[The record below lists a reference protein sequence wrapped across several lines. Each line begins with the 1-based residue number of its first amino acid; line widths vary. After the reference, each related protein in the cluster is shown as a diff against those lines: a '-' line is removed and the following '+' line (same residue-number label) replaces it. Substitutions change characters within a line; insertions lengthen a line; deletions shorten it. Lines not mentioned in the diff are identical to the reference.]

1 MGVTRRIVFPALRI
15 GIWAVIAVA
24 LLQLAFGGTTSTA
37 DPDAGPEEPSAVF
50 EDPQVEVTTATITNQ
65 VTLAATIVADG
76 AVTARA
82 NLDGTINYFEAD
94 EGDLVTEGDRLLV
107 IRQETPRDPV
117 ERTDDEGN
125 ITVTPRSPEVTTTV
139 VRAPASGVVRFS
151 VLEDQAVSIGDA
163 VATVTPGTFSVLGSL
178 TPEQQYR
185 LISAPAEGQVEV
197 PGGPAPFTCTG
208 LTTGVAAGADAGAAG
223 SDQQPDG
230 EAPGAGDGTTVQA
243 RCAVPAEVTVFPG
256 LTASLVITS
265 GEAVDAL
272 VLPVTAVQGLF
283 ETGVVW
289 VVGPDDEPEERPVTL
304 GLTDGEL
311 VQIVDGVAAGD
322 LVLEFVPGAEI
333 EPIDPYAMDPG
344 VG

>member
-15 GIWAVIAVA
+15 LIWAVIAVA
-24 LLQLAFGGTTSTA
+24 LLQLAFGGGTPTG
-37 DPDAGPEEPSAVF
+37 DPDAGPEQPSAVF
-50 EDPQVEVTTATITNQ
+50 EEPQVEVTTATITNQ

-76 AVTARA
+76 AVTGRA

-94 EGDLVTEGDRLLV
+94 EGALVTEGDRLLV

-117 ERTDDEGN
+117 ESTDDEGN
-125 ITVTPRSPEVTTTV
+125 VTVTPRSPEVTTTV

-185 LISAPAEGQVEV
+185 LISAPGEGQVEV

-208 LTTGVAAGADAGAAG
+208 LTTGVAADAGA
-223 SDQQPDG
+223 DQQPDG
-230 EAPGAGDGTTVQA
+230 EAQGAGDGTTVRA
-243 RCAVPAEVTVFPG
+243 RCSVPPEVTVFPG

-265 GEAVDAL
+265 GEAADAL

-289 VVGPDDEPEERPVTL
+289 VVGPDGEPEERPVTL

-311 VQIVDGVAAGD
+311 VQIVEGVAAGD

-344 VG
+344 LG

>member
-15 GIWAVIAVA
+15 LIWAVIAVA
-24 LLQLAFGGTTSTA
+24 LLQLAFGGGSTPTG
-37 DPDAGPEEPSAVF
+37 DPGAGPDEPSAVF
-50 EDPQVEVTTATITNQ
+50 EEPQVEVTTATITNQ

-82 NLDGTINYFEAD
+82 NLDGTINYFEVD
-94 EGDLVTEGDRLLV
+94 EGALVTEGDRLLV

-117 ERTDDEGN
+117 ESTDDEGN
-125 ITVTPRSPEVTTTV
+125 VTVTPRSPEVTTTV

-208 LTTGVAAGADAGAAG
+208 LTTGVAVGADGAP
-223 SDQQPDG
+223 DQQPDG
-230 EAPGAGDGTTVQA
+230 EAQAPTDGTTVQA
-243 RCAVPAEVTVFPG
+243 RCSVPAEVTVFPG

-265 GEAVDAL
+265 GEAADAL

-289 VVGPDDEPEERPVTL
+289 VVGPDGEPEERPVTL

-344 VG
+344 LG